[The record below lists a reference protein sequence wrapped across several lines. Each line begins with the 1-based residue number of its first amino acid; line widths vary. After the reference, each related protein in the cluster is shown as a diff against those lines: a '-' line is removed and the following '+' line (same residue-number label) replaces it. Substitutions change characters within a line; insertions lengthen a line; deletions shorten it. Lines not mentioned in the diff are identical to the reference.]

1 MLLFEL
7 VLNLQKDIVMKEQRL
22 FFSLHRFTIG
32 LFLRLQRAFFEV
44 TILVHIWLEKE
55 QIGSEHLQTESTFLP
70 RFPTAMTL
78 IINLV

>member
-1 MLLFEL
+1 MEPIKPPSCYIELEFPGADQLFCL
-7 VLNLQKDIVMKEQRL
+7 MC
-22 FFSLHRFTIG
+22 RFTIG